1 MAFAFYNPT
10 QHTQIRIYD
19 KNTFLFTMT
28 KQRGRPKKNTDVQNT
43 PALKQGDKVTCMTHP
58 GVWELVWYKEGDT
71 TCAIQN
77 EKYRCIVKVA
87 TLTKDKED
95 K

>member
-1 MAFAFYNPT
+1 M
-10 QHTQIRIYD
+10 
-19 KNTFLFTMT
+19 

-43 PALKQGDKVTCMTHP
+43 SALKQEAKANRLCLGDKVRCMTHP

-77 EKYRCIVKVA
+77 KKYRCIVK
-87 TLTKDKED
+87 TSILTKANNQ
-95 K
+95 

>member
-1 MAFAFYNPT
+1 M
-10 QHTQIRIYD
+10 
-19 KNTFLFTMT
+19 

-43 PALKQGDKVTCMTHP
+43 PALKQKDKTNRFYLGDKVTCMTHP

-77 EKYRCIVKVA
+77 EKYRCIVKTV
-87 TLTKDKED
+87 TLKKVVEDKED

>member
-1 MAFAFYNPT
+1 MAFAFYIDPH
-10 QHTQIRIYD
+10 HTQIRIY
-19 KNTFLFTMT
+19 KM

-43 PALKQGDKVTCMTHP
+43 PALKQGDKVRCMTHP

-77 EKYRCIVKVA
+77 EKYRCIVKTA
-87 TLTKDKED
+87 ILSKDKG
-95 K
+95 